1 LSKKKEKHSL
11 CTKCMGHGIPPYQL
25 GVNEK
30 GWEAKAKQN
39 SNLGKK
45 S

>member
-1 LSKKKEKHSL
+1 M
-11 CTKCMGHGIPPYQL
+11 CMGLFIPPYQL

-39 SNLGKK
+39 SDPGKK